1 MPRFH
6 KIKGAKVQFTAE
18 EEAQRDAEEA
28 EQITLQE
35 EKAVIVQKKIADKA
49 SGNQKLLDLGL
60 SQDEVDALLR

>member
-6 KIKGAKVQFTAE
+6 RINNQDVPFTAE